1 MKKTKKMC
9 RKTLKSRYEVY
20 VYSIHAYFNID
31 LKINKP
37 KNYFNYI
44 VVWFTYSCCMAG
56 VICT

>member
-1 MKKTKKMC
+1 MC